1 MISIFVCIH
10 TSTADVAT
18 VNPNGIKTLLA
29 NNLSTFF
36 VKSQPSFSNG
46 ARCLARNPPE
56 FNQCNSAIF

>member
-1 MISIFVCIH
+1 MISIFVCILH

-18 VNPNGIKTLLA
+18 GNPNGIKKLLA
-29 NNLSTFF
+29 SGLSAFF
-36 VKSQPSFSNG
+36 VKSQSSNG